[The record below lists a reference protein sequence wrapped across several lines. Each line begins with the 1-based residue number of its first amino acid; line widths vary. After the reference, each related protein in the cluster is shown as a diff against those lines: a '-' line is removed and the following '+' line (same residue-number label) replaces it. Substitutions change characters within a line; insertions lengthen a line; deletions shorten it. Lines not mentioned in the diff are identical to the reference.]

1 MLTPA
6 TANALPTTVDFQMK
20 VSAIIPAAGQGTR
33 MQAKVAKQYLLL
45 NEKPVLDHTLQT
57 FASSELI
64 HSIIL
69 VVPAGD
75 VEDMRSQ
82 YLQAEGKVDQVI
94 AGGEKRQ
101 DSVYNGFNA
110 LESDTEIVLVHDG
123 VRPFVSHEII
133 ANAIASA
140 AKQGAVITAI
150 PVSDTLKKVDSE
162 HQVTRTVDREGLWRV
177 QTPQAF
183 QYNLLKRAFAKAYE
197 NSFYGT
203 DEASL
208 VEHMGGIVSI
218 IPGSELN
225 IKITRP
231 EDLVLA
237 EGILNSRKNPV

>member
-1 MLTPA
+1 
-6 TANALPTTVDFQMK
+6 MK

-45 NEKPVLDHTLQT
+45 DEKPVLDHTLQT
-57 FASSELI
+57 FASCELI

-69 VVPAGD
+69 VVPAND
-75 VEDMRSQ
+75 VEGNRSQ
-82 YLQAEGKVDQVI
+82 YLQAGRKVAQVI
-94 AGGEKRQ
+94 AGGDKRQ

-133 ANAIASA
+133 ANSIATA
-140 AKQGAVITAI
+140 VKQGAVITAI

-177 QTPQAF
+177 QTPQTF

-208 VEHMGGIVSI
+208 VEHMGGIVSV

-231 EDLVLA
+231 EDLILA
-237 EGILNSRKNPV
+237 EGILSRRKSPI